1 MPKTVLVVDDSKSVR
16 AVIGT
21 TLQVAGY
28 NVIQATDGQEGLD
41 ILNEEKHI
49 ELIITDLNMPNMDGI
64 KFIQEIKKLP
74 AYKSTPICMLTTE
87 TEQSKLEEGKTVFT
101 NAWITKPVQPAH
113 VINIVTGLLPPE

>member
-1 MPKTVLVVDDSKSVR
+1 MPKTVLVVDDSRSVR

-41 ILNEEKHI
+41 ILNGDNHI

-64 KFIQEIKKLP
+64 TFIREIKKMP
-74 AYKSTPICMLTTE
+74 DYKSTPICMLTTE
-87 TEQSKLEEGKTVFT
+87 TEQSKLEQGNSVSTD
-101 NAWITKPVQPAH
+101 AWITKPVQPAH
-113 VINIVTGLLPPE
+113 VINIVTRLLPP